1 MSLRTLYQ
9 SLLDSDLARLRA
21 MAEQWQI
28 ELTADRRADVA
39 AELTD
44 EMARIESVERA
55 WRALTERQQAALI
68 DLLQRGGAIPWL
80 IFARRWG
87 DVRTVGPGRLERE
100 ALWRDPIS
108 PAEGLWYWGFIQR
121 AFAAQEDD
129 QVEMAFIPEELQLYL
144 PTPPPLEIP
153 APEPA
158 APPERVIAGDD
169 ALADTL
175 VTRWAQLQAEHGQ
188 PPPDHDPASAAALL
202 ETLALEQGWIRVD
215 EQGLRHPVAEPMLAW
230 LQSDPWAQW
239 TALVEAWL
247 SSRQWNDLAAV
258 PTLSPGPDAGW
269 PNDPLATRHNFLAV
283 IEHCTT
289 DAWYDLTA
297 FVAYVKTHA
306 TDFLRPTGNYD
317 VWALRDAASGE
328 MLRGF
333 TAWEA
338 IEGAWVRFV
347 LTGPLHWLGLVD
359 LGREASGTSAHAFRI
374 RSNSAGAALL
384 LEAPPPELT
393 SPAPV
398 QLGDAGVLRVP
409 RRRRYERFQLS
420 RVAQALGRRGQFY
433 DYRLAP
439 TSLARAQRQHIPLDR
454 LLDFLAEA
462 LGHDLPEHLRA
473 AITQGYQ
480 QGEQARVAPAILLQV
495 QDPALLQQPGLRRW
509 LREQLGPR
517 TAVIREADRER
528 VIAYLIEAG
537 ILPEISGALAKDDE
551 RLSHEER
558 TTDG

>member
-9 SLLDSDLARLRA
+9 SLLDSDLARLHA
-21 MAEQWQI
+21 IAEQWQI

-44 EMARIESVERA
+44 EMTRIESVERA

-121 AFAAQEDD
+121 AFAPQEDD
-129 QVEMAFIPEELQLYL
+129 QVEMAFVPEELQLYL

-153 APEPA
+153 LPEPTT
-158 APPERVIAGDD
+158 PPEHILPGDD
-169 ALADTL
+169 TLADAL
-175 VTRWAQLQAEHGQ
+175 VTRWARLQAEHGQ
-188 PPPDHDPASAAALL
+188 PAPDHDPASAAALL

-215 EQGLRHPVAEPMLAW
+215 EHGLRHPVAEPMLAW

-247 SSRQWNDLAAV
+247 SSQQWNDLAAV

-269 PNDPLATRHNFLAV
+269 PNDPLATRRNFLAV
-283 IEHCTT
+283 MEHC
-289 DAWYDLTA
+289 AAGVWYDLAA

-306 TDFLRPTGNYD
+306 ADFLRPTGNYD

-347 LTGPLHWLGLVD
+347 ITGPLHWLGLVD
-359 LGREASGTSAHAFRI
+359 LGRKTSTSAPDAFRI
-374 RSNSAGAALL
+374 RSDGAGAALL
-384 LEAPPPELT
+384 LEAPPPDLS

-398 QLGDAGVLRVP
+398 QLGAAGVLRAP

-420 RVAQALGRRGQFY
+420 RVAQALGRRDNCY
-433 DYRLAP
+433 DYRLTP
-439 TSLARAQRQHIPLDR
+439 KSLTRAQQQHIPLDR
-454 LLDFLAEA
+454 LVDFLAEA
-462 LGHDLPEHLRA
+462 LGHDLPDHLRA
-473 AITQGYQ
+473 AITQGYE
-480 QGEQARVAPAILLQV
+480 QGEQARVAPALLLQV
-495 QDPALLQQPGLRRW
+495 QDPALLEQPGLARW
-509 LREQLGPR
+509 LRKRLGSR

-537 ILPEISGALAKDDE
+537 ILPEISGALTKDAE
-551 RLSHEER
+551 RLSREER
-558 TTDG
+558 ATDG

>member
-9 SLLDSDLARLRA
+9 SLLDSNLARLRA
-21 MAEQWQI
+21 IAEQWQI

-44 EMARIESVERA
+44 EMARIENVERA
-55 WRALTERQQAALI
+55 WRALTEQQQAALT

-80 IFARRWG
+80 IFSRRWG
-87 DVRTVGPGRLERE
+87 DVRAVGPGRLERE

-121 AFAAQEDD
+121 AFAPQEDD
-129 QVEMAFIPEELQLYL
+129 QVEMAFVPEELQLYL

-153 APEPA
+153 PPEPA
-158 APPERVIAGDD
+158 APPQHILPGDD
-169 ALADTL
+169 TLADAL
-175 VTRWAQLQAEHGQ
+175 VTRWARLQSQRSQ
-188 PPPDHDPASAAALL
+188 PAPDHDPASAEALL

-215 EQGLRHPVAEPMLAW
+215 EQGRRHPVAEPMLAW
-230 LQSDPWAQW
+230 LRADPWAQW

-247 SSRQWNDLAAV
+247 SSRRWNDLAAV

-269 PNDPLATRHNFLAV
+269 PNDPLATRRNFLAV
-283 IEHCTT
+283 MEHCAA
-289 DAWYDLTA
+289 DVWYDLTA
-297 FVAYVKTHA
+297 FVTYIKTHA
-306 TDFLRPTGNYD
+306 ADFLRPTGNYD

-347 LTGPLHWLGLVD
+347 ITGPLHWLGLVD
-359 LGREASGTSAHAFRI
+359 LGRETPTSAPDAFHI
-374 RSNSAGAALL
+374 RSNGAGAALL
-384 LEAPPPELT
+384 LDAPPPDLPT
-393 SPAPV
+393 PPPV
-398 QLGDAGVLRVP
+398 QLGDAGVLRAP

-420 RVAQALGRRGQFY
+420 RVARALGRRDNYY
-433 DYRLAP
+433 DYRLTP
-439 TSLARAQRQHIPLDR
+439 TSLARARRQHIPLDR
-454 LLDFLAEA
+454 LVDFLTEA
-462 LGHDLPEHLRA
+462 LGHDLPEPLRA
-473 AITQGYQ
+473 AITQGYE
-480 QGEQARVAPAILLQV
+480 QGEQARVAPALLLQV
-495 QDPALLQQPGLRRW
+495 HDPALLEQPGLARW
-509 LREQLGPR
+509 IRKQLGPR

-551 RLSHEER
+551 QSHEER
-558 TTDG
+558 TTNG

>member
-55 WRALTERQQAALI
+55 WHALTERQQAALI

-121 AFAAQEDD
+121 AFAPQEDD
-129 QVEMAFIPEELQLYL
+129 QVEMAFVPEELQLYL

-153 APEPA
+153 PPEPTT
-158 APPERVIAGDD
+158 PPEHIIPGDD
-169 ALADTL
+169 ALADAL
-175 VTRWAQLQAEHGQ
+175 VTRWARLQAGRGQ
-188 PPPDHDPASAAALL
+188 AAPDHDAASAEALL
-202 ETLALEQGWIRVD
+202 ETLALEQGWIRAD
-215 EQGLRHPVAEPMLAW
+215 EQGRRHPVAEPMLAW

-239 TALVEAWL
+239 TALVKAWL

-269 PNDPLATRHNFLAV
+269 PNDPLTTRRNFLAV
-283 IEHCTT
+283 MEHCAT
-289 DAWYDLTA
+289 DVWYDLET
-297 FVAYVKTHA
+297 FVAYVKAHA

-317 VWALRDAASGE
+317 VWALRAAASGE

-359 LGREASGTSAHAFRI
+359 LARETPGTSARAFHI
-374 RSNSAGAALL
+374 NEAGAALL
-384 LEAPPPELT
+384 LDAPPPDLP

-420 RVAQALGRRGQFY
+420 RVAQALGRRGEFF
-433 DYRLAP
+433 DYRLTP
-439 TSLARAQRQHIPLDR
+439 TSLARAQQQHIPLDR

-473 AITQGYQ
+473 AITRGYQ
-480 QGEQARVAPAILLQV
+480 QGEQARVAPALLLQV
-495 QDPALLQQPGLRRW
+495 QDPALLEQPGLRRW
-509 LREQLGPR
+509 IRKQLDPH

-528 VIAYLIEAG
+528 VIAHLIEAG
-537 ILPEISGALAKDDE
+537 VLPEIPGALAKE
-551 RLSHEER
+551 TKRLSCEESA
-558 TTDG
+558 TDG

>member
-55 WRALTERQQAALI
+55 WHALTERQQAALT

-80 IFARRWG
+80 IFSRRWG

-108 PAEGLWYWGFIQR
+108 PAEGLWYWGLIQR
-121 AFAAQEDD
+121 AFAPQDDD
-129 QVEMAFIPEELQLYL
+129 QVEMAFVPEELQLYL
-144 PTPPPLEIP
+144 PAPPPLEIP
-153 APEPA
+153 SPEPA
-158 APPERVIAGDD
+158 APPQHILPGDD
-169 ALADTL
+169 TLADAL
-175 VTRWAQLQAEHGQ
+175 VTRWARLQAGHGQ
-188 PPPDHDPASAAALL
+188 SAPDHDSASAAALL

-215 EQGLRHPVAEPMLAW
+215 EQGRRHPVAEPMLAW
-230 LQSDPWAQW
+230 LRADPWAQW

-269 PNDPLATRHNFLAV
+269 PNDPLATRRNFLAV
-283 IEHCTT
+283 MEHCAA
-289 DAWYDLTA
+289 DVWYDLAT
-297 FVAYVKTHA
+297 FVAYIKTHA
-306 TDFLRPTGNYD
+306 ADFLRPTGNYD

-338 IEGAWVRFV
+338 IEGAWARFV

-359 LGREASGTSAHAFRI
+359 LGRETPTSAPQTFRI
-374 RSNSAGAALL
+374 RSDRAGAAVL
-384 LEAPPPELT
+384 LEAPPPELP

-398 QLGDAGVLRVP
+398 QLGAGGMLRAP

-420 RVAQALGRRGQFY
+420 RVAQALGRRGEFF
-433 DYRLAP
+433 DYRLTP
-439 TSLARAQRQHIPLDR
+439 KSLARAQQQHIPLDR
-454 LLDFLAEA
+454 LVDFLAEA
-462 LGHDLPEHLRA
+462 LGHDLPDHLRA
-473 AITQGYQ
+473 AITQGYE
-480 QGEQARVAPAILLQV
+480 QGEQARVAPALLLQV
-495 QDPALLQQPGLRRW
+495 QDPALLEQPGLARW
-509 LREQLGPR
+509 LRKRLGSR

-537 ILPEISGALAKDDE
+537 ILPEISNALTKETE
-551 RLSHEER
+551 RLSREER
-558 TTDG
+558 VTNG